1 MDEARQID
9 VQTDPKLVKSGQS
22 SVRESTGFSKIK
34 GWTAVACLVAGTLP
48 SYGLGAG
55 LGVAAEAG
63 QPQQQQ
69 SSYPLAPRPEQAN
82 SAATP
87 LYLRPTYQN
96 YTHARGYFPNP
107 LAPYFPG
114 PESAPENYL
123 NGLHLKDLVRNGK
136 IYLSMSD
143 AVLLALENNYDIAI
157 QRLNL
162 NIADTDI
169 LRAHAGSG
177 LMGLGVNSGLLTGTQ
192 GGTTGSVSS
201 VGGGPGG
208 TSTGAAGTGNG
219 GLSLSTLGS
228 GPSPETLDPSL
239 QAQISLSRQKQPQQ
253 NTLLG
258 AGLTAINNNT
268 NQYNFTYNQGFVTGT
283 AMQLTF
289 DNQRLTTGDPYSTY
303 SPTLQ
308 SSFNLQLTQH
318 LLQGFGIGL
327 NRRFIVQATNDR
339 RMADS
344 QFRAQLLYTI
354 NQVQDI
360 YWGLVSAYEDVAA
373 KQSAADQ
380 SANLVLDDQKQLAQG
395 AIAPLDLVNVQSQH
409 AADVQALI
417 SAQSTLE
424 YQQLLM
430 KQAISRDLS
439 DPVIATAPV
448 IPTDRIS
455 MIETAEEGD
464 SIDNLV
470 HQADQNSP
478 SVEQALLSLKNDRL
492 TLKALKNGLLPT
504 LDVSAFYGAESVGGS
519 VSPLC
524 ATSALG
530 LETNGTGCKDL
541 PDTGYSHVFHGLFN
555 SSGPNKGVVFNLD
568 IPLRNRTAQSEEQR
582 SRIEYEQEQM
592 RLAQIYIQI
601 RMQIINQQYALTNDR
616 AAVSSAL
623 ASRNYNQQSLD
634 AEIKKLHL
642 GAATTADVLQQERNL
657 MNAQS
662 SLIAATAKYATDRD
676 EFNQLLGTTLDRYGI
691 SIVDAATGKI
701 TTPPIIPGVEPAPVV
716 PVVNLPQQQQRLEQ
730 QRMQPVP
737 EPSLPA
743 PTSLPGQ

>member
-1 MDEARQID
+1 MRIDPRTDSRQESSN
-9 VQTDPKLVKSGQS
+9 PS
-22 SVRESTGFSKIK
+22 SVRMGTGLGKIK
-34 GWTAVACLVAGTLP
+34 VWAAVACLMAGTVP
-48 SYGLGAG
+48 SYGLGMG
-55 LGVAAEAG
+55 LGAGVAAE
-63 QPQQQQ
+63 PQQQSTPQ
-69 SSYPLAPRPEQAN
+69 AGYPRAPQPEQDFHAV
-82 SAATP
+82 TP
-87 LYLRPTYQN
+87 LYLRPSYVN
-96 YTHARGYFPNP
+96 YTRARGYFPNP

-114 PESAPENYL
+114 PQAAPENYL
-123 NGLHLKDLVRNGK
+123 NGLHLKDLIRNGK
-136 IYLSMSD
+136 IYLSLSD

-169 LRAHAGSG
+169 LRARSGSN
-177 LMGLGVNSGLLTGTQ
+177 LLGLGVNSGLLTGTQ
-192 GGTTGSVSS
+192 GGSTGTVSS
-201 VGGGPGG
+201 AGGGPGG
-208 TSTGAAGTGNG
+208 TSTGSAGTGNG
-219 GLSLSTLGS
+219 GLALSTS
-228 GPSPETLDPSL
+228 GGGPQPEALDPTL
-239 QAQISLSRQKQPQQ
+239 QAQVSLNRQKQPQQ
-253 NTLLG
+253 NTLLSN
-258 AGLTAINNNT
+258 GLQAINNNT

-289 DNQRLTTGDPYSTY
+289 NNERLTTGDPFSIY

-318 LLQGFGIGL
+318 LLQGFGLGL

-339 RMADS
+339 RIADS

-354 NQVQDI
+354 NQVEDI

-373 KQSAADQ
+373 KQSAANQ
-380 SANLVLDDQKQLAQG
+380 SANLVRDDEKQLQQG
-395 AIAPLDLVNVQSQH
+395 AIAPLDLVNVRSQH
-409 AADVQALI
+409 ATDMQALI

-424 YQQLLM
+424 YQQLLI

-439 DPVIATAPV
+439 NPVVANAPV
-448 IPTDRIS
+448 IPTDRVS
-455 MIETAEEGD
+455 MVETPEED
-464 SIDNLV
+464 ASVDTLV
-470 HQADQNSP
+470 READQNSP
-478 SVEQALLSLKNDRL
+478 TVEQALLTLKNDRL

-504 LDVSAFYGAESVGGS
+504 LDVSAFYGAESLGGS
-519 VSPLC
+519 VSPVC
-524 ATSALG
+524 SNTILG
-530 LETNGTGCKDL
+530 VQSTTNVCKDL

-555 SSGPNKGVVFNLD
+555 STGPNKGVVFNLN
-568 IPLRNRTAQSEEQR
+568 IPLRNRAAQSEEQR

-592 RLAQIYIQI
+592 RLQQIYVQI

-616 AAVSSAL
+616 AAVASAI

-657 MNAQS
+657 MNAKS

-676 EFNQLLGTTLDRYGI
+676 EFDQLLGSTLERYGI

-701 TTPPIIPGVEPAPVV
+701 TTPPIIPGVEPASVV
-716 PVVNLPQQQQRLEQ
+716 PVVNLPAQKQRLEQ

-743 PTSLPGQ
+743 PKGLSER